1 MKVGYSTSD
10 DNEIHVIDNVDD
22 IQLQSFH
29 SIDSPFSSV
38 IRVMKGRQELQI
50 YLDKE
55 AKDLLR
61 IRLS

>member
-22 IQLQSFH
+22 IQIQSFYGNAV
-29 SIDSPFSSV
+29 FSSV
-38 IRVMKGRQELQI
+38 IRVMKGKQELQI

-55 AKDLLR
+55 AETLLHT
-61 IRLS
+61 RLC